1 VEVAKSI
8 KNAAVKMPEFKRNLK
23 EIFKKYNVSIC
34 YVFGS
39 QKDNALRLIKGE
51 EVALQDIDSD
61 IDFAVVFKKLPENP
75 LKTYALLSLE
85 LQDIVSPYRVDLL
98 FMHEV
103 DHLVQLEAIKGECI
117 YCEDESF
124 REEYEEKVMMFAS
137 DELEIFKLNE
147 RDFFEA
153 IENGYFKFEYK
164 AN

>member
-1 VEVAKSI
+1 MIPAPVEVVENI
-8 KNAAVKMPEFKRNLK
+8 KNAVAKMLD
-23 EIFKKYNVSIC
+23 EIFKKYGVSIC

-39 QKDNALRLIKGE
+39 QKDNALLLIRGE
-51 EVALQDIDSD
+51 KVNIEDTEAD
-61 IDFAVVFKKLPENP
+61 IDFAVVFKSLPENP

-85 LQDIVSPYRVDLL
+85 LQDIVSPYKADLV

-103 DHLVQLEAIKGECI
+103 DHLFQLEAIKGHCI

-124 REEYEEKVMMFAS
+124 MEEYEEKVMRFAS

-147 RDFFEA
+147 KDFFEA

-164 AN
+164 AD